1 MLHEQPPERMLLYIV
16 SLLGILF
23 RIPLYLWHLFCQADC
38 IAPLPLGGVLF
49 PFTHPTG
56 CRYCRFPRRSS
67 CSPLADCVHPA
78 ELAYRVRLCL
88 TPTLLLAAIFIIIII
103 MLPLESMAAHRTAW
117 WKVVKF
123 GTLVQDSPISPLSQ
137 SQVASPTALAPPT
150 GQSWACIHVHNFRPI
165 RPIFTNLGPVSES
178 RFNKL

>member
-1 MLHEQPPERMLLYIV
+1 M
-16 SLLGILF
+16 
-23 RIPLYLWHLFCQADC
+23 YLWHLFCQADC

-78 ELAYRVRLCL
+78 ELAYRVRLRL

-103 MLPLESMAAHRTAW
+103 IIFFFWVRVLFLYIYSFVASLSYLLILWKVYKRFNLFMITQIAMRTAFYGCLRCGCYLPGHPLMPICSYQ
-117 WKVVKF
+117 VIRIVKF
-123 GTLVQDSPISPLSQ
+123 NGTYHLCV
-137 SQVASPTALAPPT
+137 
-150 GQSWACIHVHNFRPI
+150 F
-165 RPIFTNLGPVSES
+165 
-178 RFNKL
+178 